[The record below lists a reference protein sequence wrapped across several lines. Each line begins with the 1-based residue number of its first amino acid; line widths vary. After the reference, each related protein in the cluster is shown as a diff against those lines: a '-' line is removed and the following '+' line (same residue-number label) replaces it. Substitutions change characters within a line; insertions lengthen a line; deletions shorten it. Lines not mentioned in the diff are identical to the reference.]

1 MLLIET
7 AMANPADES
16 NGEFLRLDFSRQL
29 MFQVCGS
36 GVASDAGLLVHRE
49 LDDALGLT
57 TMACFC
63 SIRDS
68 NDGKS

>member
-1 MLLIET
+1 MASFSGLIS
-7 AMANPADES
+7 AGSSCFRFAD
-16 NGEFLRLDFSRQL
+16 R
-29 MFQVCGS
+29 
-36 GVASDAGLLVHRE
+36 GVTSDAGLLVHRE

>member
-36 GVASDAGLLVHRE
+36 GVTSDAGLLVHRE
-49 LDDALGLT
+49 LDDAL
-57 TMACFC
+57 
-63 SIRDS
+63 
-68 NDGKS
+68 